1 MHPEAV
7 RCSECSQL
15 AGTAAWTAGLTA
27 NTPPRSKSSSRTP
40 TFECNRR
47 VRRRR
52 LLLTYCGV
60 RPSLFLRHTPPAP
73 DNIFAVAHTP
83 SHHAHKHASRASV
96 PHHAQD
102 RSHVPLEPRRRS
114 PHPCKSTARFNQHC
128 PPAKKHQTPKHPIKA
143 REHVNSS
150 TTKHHVKRELHLHLS
165 FPYKAEPLPERPTTN
180 EPANR
185 PAAAASPPHKHRSP
199 HTTASTPSQTA
210 RCLAL
215 RALRS
220 ASIPMAP

>member
-7 RCSECSQL
+7 RCSAHSQSV
-15 AGTAAWTAGLTA
+15 ATAAWIAGLSLR
-27 NTPPRSKSSSRTP
+27 TPRRRSSCSARSSRTP
-40 TFECNRR
+40 TFECTRR

-73 DNIFAVAHTP
+73 KQYFRCSTHSRHTP

-128 PPAKKHQTPKHPIKA
+128 PPAKKHQTPNHPTKA
-143 REHVNSS
+143 REHVSSS
-150 TTKHHVKRELHLHLS
+150 TTKHHVKRELHLHRTFS
-165 FPYKAEPLPERPTTN
+165 SYK
-180 EPANR
+180 
-185 PAAAASPPHKHRSP
+185 S
-199 HTTASTPSQTA
+199 
-210 RCLAL
+210 
-215 RALRS
+215 RAI
-220 ASIPMAP
+220 A

>member
-1 MHPEAV
+1 M
-7 RCSECSQL
+7 RCSARSQL
-15 AGTAAWTAGLTA
+15 AGAAAWIAGLSLR
-27 NTPPRSKSSSRTP
+27 TPRRRSKSSTGSSRTP
-40 TFECNRR
+40 TFECTRR

-114 PHPCKSTARFNQHC
+114 PHPCKSTARFHQHC
-128 PPAKKHQTPKHPIKA
+128 PPAKKHQTPRHPTKA

-150 TTKHHVKRELHLHLS
+150 TTKHHVKRELHLHRTFS
-165 FPYKAEPLPERPTTN
+165 YKAEPLPEHPT
-180 EPANR
+180 AL
-185 PAAAASPPHKHRSP
+185 PPP
-199 HTTASTPSQTA
+199 
-210 RCLAL
+210 
-215 RALRS
+215 RALHTNTAHRTPPLPHPHRPQD
-220 ASIPMAP
+220 ALL